1 MSIIRIV
8 TSNATHALLRALV
21 HAFERAQQHYT
32 ATLEADSAKVMLGR
46 IQNGERADLAVLNAP
61 DVDTLATTRIVDPKT
76 QRLFTRSR
84 IGVAVRAGVPHPDIG
99 SVDALRRTLLA
110 ARAIAHTVH
119 GASGMYVPKL
129 IERLG
134 VSCDVK
140 PKIVT
145 RPGGLIGKLVASGE
159 AELAI
164 QQIPELLAVA
174 GIEIV
179 GPLPDELQMTF
190 ESALGVFAES
200 SNAAGALALS
210 EFFFSPGIAHLFEH
224 HGLERI

>member
-1 MSIIRIV
+1 
-8 TSNATHALLRALV
+8 
-21 HAFERAQQHYT
+21 
-32 ATLEADSAKVMLGR
+32 
-46 IQNGERADLAVLNAP
+46 
-61 DVDTLATTRIVDPKT
+61 
-76 QRLFTRSR
+76 
-84 IGVAVRAGVPHPDIG
+84 
-99 SVDALRRTLLA
+99 
-110 ARAIAHTVH
+110 
-119 GASGMYVPKL
+119 MYVPKL